1 MKDYQAEYDAD
12 LQTIA
17 DAKANGFMDCSGDH
31 ATVSAGTSLKA

>member
-17 DAKANGFMDCSGDH
+17 DAKANGFMDAQAIRDGLGLRQ
-31 ATVSAGTSLKA
+31 AWA